1 MKKLAIVLFASMLFV
16 LGACSSNNDDNS
28 STNADDN
35 ANTEENQD
43 QNANDN
49 ASDDV
54 VNNNTD
60 DETNN
65 EEENNADDQA
75 TNNAENEEDT
85 ATDSELADYP
95 EYDTLVDEID
105 VDSLQAEV
113 ETDNPNKRVILYS
126 DDSGEKVFKSIF
138 IKKKD
143 RLKIIDF
150 DDDGEIFNEVIK

>member
-1 MKKLAIVLFASMLFV
+1 MRKLAVVLFASMLFI
-16 LGACSSNNDDNS
+16 LGACSGNDNDSSQNDGADN
-28 STNADDN
+28 N

-49 ASDDV
+49 ANDDV
-54 VNNNTD
+54 VNNTD
-60 DETNN
+60 NETDN

-75 TNNAENEEDT
+75 TNEIDNGDNTSSDN
-85 ATDSELADYP
+85 ELADYP

-113 ETDNPNKRVILYS
+113 ETDNQNKRVILYS
-126 DDSGEKVFKSIF
+126 DDNDKKVFKSIF